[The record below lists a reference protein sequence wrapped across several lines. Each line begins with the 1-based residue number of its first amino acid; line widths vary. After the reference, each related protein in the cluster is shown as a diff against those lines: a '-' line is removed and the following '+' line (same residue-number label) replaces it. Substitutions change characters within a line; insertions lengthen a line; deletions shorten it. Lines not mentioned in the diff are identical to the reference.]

1 MTDMTPIITV
11 TLNPAVDKVLRVP
24 GFCVGGHMQAE
35 PVSRAAAGKGI
46 NVARGI
52 AHLGGTAETCT
63 VEACAFMD
71 AETERLFAESLARDG
86 VATAFCTVTGRVRT
100 NTTILDP
107 VARTTTHLREPG
119 FTVSVADVERI
130 GAMLVERIAA
140 HGEATVV
147 FSGSLPPGM
156 DTDAFVSLLW
166 RCASAGARLVVDTS
180 GPALRAAVDSGTAG
194 VVKPNA
200 EELATYLGGDLT
212 EAALPEAAR
221 KLVGRV
227 GTVLLTLG
235 AGGAWAVDE
244 RSATGRRCVLDDS
257 ELGNTVGCGDA
268 FLAGWLYG
276 RARGESVASALEWG
290 VAAGAAAAMSDETVG
305 YAAADVQR
313 LRQRC
318 TALSS
323 SEVA

>member
-1 MTDMTPIITV
+1 MTETSPIITV

-35 PVSRAAAGKGI
+35 PVSRAAAGKGV
-46 NVARGI
+46 NVARGV
-52 AHLGGTAETCT
+52 AHLGGAA
-63 VEACAFMD
+63 EACAFMD
-71 AETERLFAESLARDG
+71 AEAERMFAESLARDG
-86 VATAFCTVTGRVRT
+86 VPTTFCTVPGPVRT

-119 FTVSVADVERI
+119 FTVSAADVDRI

-140 HGEATVV
+140 QCEPTVV

-156 DTDAFVSLLW
+156 DADAFVALLW
-166 RCASAGARLVVDTS
+166 RCAGAGARLVVDTS
-180 GPALRAAVDSGTAG
+180 GPALRAAVDSGTAC

-200 EELATYLGGDLT
+200 EELAQYLGCDPT
-212 EAALPEAAR
+212 EAALPKAAR

-227 GTVLLTLG
+227 GLVLLTLG
-235 AGGAWAVDE
+235 ADGAWAVDE
-244 RSATGRRCVLDDS
+244 RTATGRRCALDDR

-305 YAAADVQR
+305 YDAAGVQR

-318 TALSS
+318 TALSAG
-323 SEVA
+323 EFP